1 MSGAGPSGGREL
13 LTEAALAE
21 LTSSTHGLAA
31 VSLRAIARRAGL
43 SHNAA
48 THHFGDRTGLLTA
61 VAVLGFQRLTAAL
74 SASADDAA
82 ATGED
87 RLAGLGRA
95 YLDFGLSEPNL
106 LELMFRPDLLRRDD
120 AELQAAEQAAF
131 DVLAQAITGNG
142 RPSGAPADLAMVAW
156 AFVHGLASL
165 ARYGALGPG
174 RPQDGSTE
182 VGARV
187 AEVMLAFGHL
197 LTAASGADP
206 GAAAST

>member
-1 MSGAGPSGGREL
+1 MVGGAGPGGGREL
-13 LTEAALAE
+13 LTQAALAE
-21 LTSSTHGLAA
+21 LTSSTDGPAA

-61 VAVLGFQRLTAAL
+61 VAVLGFRRLTAAL
-74 SASADDAA
+74 SAAADGS

-120 AELQAAEQAAF
+120 PELQAAQQAAF
-131 DVLAQAITGNG
+131 GALEDATRGDG
-142 RPSGAPADLAMVAW
+142 RRAGEPADLAMVAW
-156 AFVHGLASL
+156 AFVHGLAGL

-174 RPQDGSTE
+174 RPANGSME

-187 AEVMLAFGHL
+187 AEVMSSFGQLLA
-197 LTAASGADP
+197 AASQADP
-206 GAAAST
+206 GPAASS

>member
-1 MSGAGPSGGREL
+1 MVSGAGASSGREL
-13 LTEAALAE
+13 LTEAVLAE

-61 VAVLGFQRLTAAL
+61 VAVVGFRRLTTAL
-74 SASADDAA
+74 SAAADES

-120 AELQAAEQAAF
+120 SELQAAEQAAF
-131 DVLAQAITGNG
+131 GALEDAMRGDG
-142 RPSGAPADLAMVAW
+142 RPPGEPADLAMVAW
-156 AFVHGLASL
+156 AFVHGLAGL

-174 RPQDGSTE
+174 RPADGSTE

-187 AEVMLAFGHL
+187 AEVMSAFGQL
-197 LTAASGADP
+197 F
-206 GAAAST
+206 AAASQAGPSAATSS